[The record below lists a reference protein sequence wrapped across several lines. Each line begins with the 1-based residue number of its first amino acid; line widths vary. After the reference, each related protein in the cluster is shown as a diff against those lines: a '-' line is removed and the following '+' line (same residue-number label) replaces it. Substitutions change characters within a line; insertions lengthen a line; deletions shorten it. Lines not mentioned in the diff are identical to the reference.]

1 MFKLNK
7 ITDYG
12 VVILGHMAVNCN
24 IMLNTH
30 DLSLASSLPMPTV
43 AKILKLLARAKIITS
58 HRGANGGYLLIRDVD
73 KINLA
78 EIIYALDGPV
88 ALTAC
93 VDGVNGD
100 CNVGSSCLVRGRWD
114 KLNNTIKAAIEKVSL
129 GDLINHDPVPD
140 FIGSGDAMI
149 KQTDIDDYIDV

>member
-1 MFKLNK
+1 MLKLNK
-7 ITDYG
+7 TTDYG

-24 IMLNTH
+24 VMLNTH

-43 AKILKLLARAKIITS
+43 AKILKLLTRAGIIIS
-58 HRGANGGYLLIRDVD
+58 HRGANGGYLLIRDVS

-100 CNVGSSCLVRGRWD
+100 CNVGNPCLVRGRWD
-114 KLNNTIKAAIEKVSL
+114 KLNNAIKAAIEKVSL
-129 GDLINHDPVPD
+129 GDLINHYPIPD
-140 FIGSGDAMI
+140 FIGHGDAMI
-149 KQTDIDDYIDV
+149 KQTNINDYIDV